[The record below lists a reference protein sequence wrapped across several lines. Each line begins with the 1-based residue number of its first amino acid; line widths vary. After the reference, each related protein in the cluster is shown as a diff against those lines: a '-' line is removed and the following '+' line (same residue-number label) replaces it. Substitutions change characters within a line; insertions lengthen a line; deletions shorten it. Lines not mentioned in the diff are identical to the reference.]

1 MRHIGHSYPIHDAPS
16 KAAGTACYAAD
27 MVLPRM
33 LHMAL
38 LFSPIAHGK
47 VKHIDCSKALALDG
61 VVEILHCFNAVH
73 NTYNR
78 YQTQLGQSLVQNERV
93 FNEHVRFVGD
103 RVAGVVAKTAD
114 IARRAVELIE
124 VEYEQ
129 YPHSLSIQ
137 ESLTGIINDVHEQ
150 GAIYPALPFE
160 AGTKCQDED
169 LITVTSQSKLGR
181 INHICM
187 EPHAC
192 VAHYDPLKQ
201 SLTVYSPSQAV
212 FGIRTLLAGMFDMD
226 FAAIRVVKTTMG
238 GSFGG
243 KQEWILEP
251 ATALASRAVGQPV
264 KLVYTRE
271 QCIISTICR
280 SPIDATMHIDYKPD
294 GRIANIFCDT
304 SLDAGA
310 YVGNSVNYANT
321 LGSKFT
327 KIYQCQH
334 IHYVGRA
341 VITNTSVSGAFRGW
355 TSPEAALIIEYNLD
369 LAAKRL
375 GMDRIDIR
383 LCNTHNAHDHDVKGL
398 DVGNLQAKESLRK
411 GKELFNWDT
420 RKQEVAD
427 FNANSTR
434 FKRGLGVALG
444 GHVSGFYPVKTD
456 FGRVDITLSESG
468 SVSCNITLHDHGCG
482 TVTAFSMIVAEAMG
496 LELKDVHMG
505 EGDTHITPFDVGCF
519 SSRTIYVLGR
529 AAYEAAM
536 GLRQRMKEHFST
548 LTKVAVEDVEME
560 GKTIFSK
567 TQPEISYTFT
577 QLVEQC
583 QQVLKCNPFYSYEH
597 IPTTNDLVAGAH
609 FALLEVDT
617 YTCFAKVLDYVAVH
631 DVGQAIN
638 REMCIAQIQGA
649 VTMAMGAVL
658 YEHVGINT
666 QGIPKGSLKDYHVV
680 NAYEAPNVRVE
691 LIEIGT
697 SHGPYN
703 AKSIGEAAIVPA
715 ASAFL
720 GAIND
725 ALDTEL
731 GTIPLIPDTLAQHL
745 ITLGRA

>member
-16 KAAGTACYAAD
+16 KAAGTACYAGD
-27 MVLPRM
+27 MELPRM

-47 VKHIDCSKALALDG
+47 VVRLDCSKALALEG
-61 VVEILHCFNAVH
+61 VVEILHCFNAEH

-78 YQTQLGQSLVQNERV
+78 YQTQLGQALVQNERV

-103 RVAGVVAKTAD
+103 RVAGVIAESVD

-124 VEYEQ
+124 VEYER
-129 YPHSLSIQ
+129 YPHALNIQ
-137 ESLTGIINDVHEQ
+137 ESLSGVINDVHEQ
-150 GAIYPALPFE
+150 GAVYPALPFT
-160 AGTKCQDED
+160 AGTQNTDTS
-169 LITVTSQSKLGR
+169 LIRVESHSKLGR

-192 VAHYDPLKQ
+192 VAHYDPLSKN
-201 SLTVYSPSQAV
+201 LTVYSPSQAV
-212 FGIRTLLAGMFDMD
+212 FGIRTLLAQMFAMD
-226 FAAIRVVKTTMG
+226 FASIRVIKTTMG

-251 ATALASRAVGQPV
+251 ATALATRAVGRPV

-280 SPIDATMHIDYKPD
+280 SPIDATMRIDYEPH

-310 YVGNSVNYANT
+310 YVGNSINYANT

-327 KIYQCQH
+327 KVYQCDH
-334 IHYVGRA
+334 IDYTGRA

-355 TSPEAALIIEYNLD
+355 TSPEATLIIEHNLD

-375 GMDRIDIR
+375 GMDRVDIR
-383 LCNTHNAHDHDVKGL
+383 LCNAHNPYDTDIKGVN
-398 DVGNLQAKESLRK
+398 VGNLRAKDALLR
-411 GKELFNWDT
+411 GKELFDWDA
-420 RKQEVAD
+420 KQKEVQA
-427 FNANSTR
+427 FNAKNTR
-434 FKRGLGVALG
+434 YKRGLGVALG

-456 FGRVDITLSESG
+456 FGRVDITLTESG
-468 SVSCNITLHDHGCG
+468 SVRCNVTLHDHGCG

-496 LELKDVHMG
+496 LELSDVHMG
-505 EGDTHITPFDVGCF
+505 EGDTNVTPFDIGCF
-519 SSRTIYVLGR
+519 SSRTIYVLGKT
-529 AAYEAAM
+529 AYKAAM
-536 GLRQRMKEHFST
+536 GLRQRMKEHFCT
-548 LTKVAVEDVEME
+548 LTDVPVENVEME
-560 GKTIFSK
+560 GKVIFSK
-567 TQPEISYTFT
+567 RQPNIRFTFT
-577 QLVEQC
+577 EFVEKC
-583 QQVLKCNPFYSYEH
+583 QQVLKCNPFYSHEH
-597 IPTTNDLVAGAH
+597 IPSTNDLVAGAH
-609 FALLEVDT
+609 FALMEVDT
-617 YTCFAKVLDYVAVH
+617 YTCFAKALDYVAVH

-638 REMCIAQIQGA
+638 REMCVAQIQGA

-658 YEHVGINT
+658 YEHMGINA
-666 QGIPKGSLKDYHVV
+666 QGVPKGSLKDYHVV
-680 NAYEAPNVRVE
+680 NAYEAPKVQVE
-691 LIEIGT
+691 LIEAGDT
-697 SHGPYN
+697 HGPYN

-720 GAIND
+720 GAINH

-731 GTIPLIPDTLAQHL
+731 GTIPLIPDNLAQHL
-745 ITLGRA
+745 ITLGRV

>member
-16 KAAGTACYAAD
+16 KAAGSACYAGD

-33 LHMAL
+33 LHMAI
-38 LFSPIAHGK
+38 LFSPIAHGR
-47 VKHIDCSKALALDG
+47 VKHLDCSKALALEG
-61 VVEILHCFNAVH
+61 VVEVLHCFNAEH

-103 RVAGVVAKTAD
+103 RIAGVVAKTAD
-114 IARRAVELIE
+114 IARRAVDLIE

-137 ESLTGIINDVHEQ
+137 DSLTGIINDVHEQ
-150 GAIYPALPFE
+150 GAVYPALPFE
-160 AGTKCQDED
+160 AGSKCQDED

-192 VAHYDPLKQ
+192 VAHYDPLKG

-212 FGIRTLLAGMFDMD
+212 FGIRTLMAQMFDMD
-226 FAAIRVVKTTMG
+226 FASVRVVKTTMG

-251 ATALASRAVGQPV
+251 AAALASRAVGHPV

-294 GRIANIFCDT
+294 GRIANIFCDA

-321 LGSKFT
+321 LGTKFT
-327 KIYQCQH
+327 KLYQCQH

-375 GMDRIDIR
+375 GMDRVDIR
-383 LCNTHNAHDHDVKGL
+383 LCNTHNAHDIDVKGMS
-398 DVGNLQAKESLRK
+398 VGNLQAKKALQK
-411 GKELFNWDT
+411 GKELFQWDA
-420 RKQEVAD
+420 RQKEVTD
-427 FNANSTR
+427 FNAKNTR

-456 FGRVDITLSESG
+456 FGRVDITLNESG

-482 TVTAFSMIVAEAMG
+482 TVTAFSMVVAEAMG

-505 EGDTHITPFDVGCF
+505 EGDTAVTPFDIGCF
-519 SSRTIYVLGR
+519 SSRTMYVLGR

-548 LTKVAVEDVEME
+548 LTKVPVEDVDME

-567 TQPEISYTFT
+567 TQPNLNFTFT

-583 QQVLKCNPFYSYEH
+583 QQVLKCHPFYSHEH
-597 IPTTNDLVAGAH
+597 IPTTNDLVGGAH

-638 REMCIAQIQGA
+638 REMCVAQIQGA

-658 YEHVGINT
+658 YEHVGMNS

-680 NAYEAPNVRVE
+680 NAFEAPNVQVE
-691 LIEIGT
+691 LIEVGT

-720 GAIND
+720 SAIND

-745 ITLGRA
+745 ITLGRV

>member
-27 MVLPRM
+27 MELPRM

-47 VKHIDCSKALALDG
+47 VVHLDCSKALALEG
-61 VVEILHCFNAVH
+61 VVEILHCFNAEH

-78 YQTQLGQSLVQNERV
+78 YQTQLGQPLVQNERV

-103 RVAGVVAKTAD
+103 RVAGVIATTVD

-124 VEYEQ
+124 VQYEQ
-129 YPHSLSIQ
+129 YPHALTIQ
-137 ESLTGIINDVHEQ
+137 ESLTGIINHVHEQ
-150 GAIYPALPFE
+150 GAVYPALPFE
-160 AGTKCQDED
+160 AGTKNTDTD
-169 LITVTSQSKLGR
+169 LINVQSTSKLGR

-192 VAHYDPLKQ
+192 VAHYDPHCK

-212 FGIRTLLAGMFDMD
+212 FGIRTLLAQMFDMD
-226 FAAIRVVKTTMG
+226 FASIRVVKTTMG

-251 ATALASRAVGQPV
+251 ATALASRAVGRPV

-280 SPIDATMHIDYKPD
+280 SPVEAAMHIDYTPD
-294 GRIANIFCDT
+294 GRMVNIFCDV

-310 YVGNSVNYANT
+310 YVGNSVNYTNT
-321 LGSKFT
+321 LGTKFT
-327 KIYQCQH
+327 KIYQCEH
-334 IHYVGRA
+334 IHYVGKA

-355 TSPEAALIIEYNLD
+355 TSPEATVIIEHNLD

-375 GMDRIDIR
+375 GMDRVDIR
-383 LCNTHNAHDHDVKGL
+383 LKNTHTAYNTDIKGIS
-398 DVGNLQAKESLRK
+398 VGNIQAKESLLR
-411 GKELFNWDT
+411 GKELFHWHT
-420 RKQEVAD
+420 RQQEVTA
-427 FNANSTR
+427 FNAQNTR
-434 FKRGLGVALG
+434 YKRGIGVALG
-444 GHVSGFYPVKTD
+444 GHVSGFYPAKTD
-456 FGRVDITLSESG
+456 FGRVDITLTESG
-468 SVSCNITLHDHGCG
+468 SVRCNITLHDHGCG

-496 LELKDVHMG
+496 LELTDVYMG
-505 EGDTHITPFDVGCF
+505 EGDTNVTPFDIGCF
-519 SSRTIYVLGR
+519 SSRTIYVLGK

-548 LTKVAVEDVEME
+548 LTKVPVEDVDMQ
-560 GKTIFSK
+560 GKVIFATS
-567 TQPEISYTFT
+567 QPETRFTFT

-597 IPTTNDLVAGAH
+597 IPQTNDLVAAAH
-609 FALLEVDT
+609 FAYVEVDT
-617 YTCFAKVLDYVAVH
+617 YTCFTKVLDYVAVH

-638 REMCIAQIQGA
+638 REMCVAQVQGA

-658 YEHVGINT
+658 YEHVGING
-666 QGIPKGSLKDYHVV
+666 QGVPKGSLKDYHVV
-680 NAYEAPNVRVE
+680 NAFEAPKVRVE
-691 LIEIGT
+691 LIEAGET
-697 SHGPYN
+697 QGPYN

-720 GAIND
+720 SAIND
-725 ALDTEL
+725 ALDTDL
-731 GTIPLIPDTLAQHL
+731 GAIPLIPDTLAQHL
-745 ITLGRA
+745 ISLGRA